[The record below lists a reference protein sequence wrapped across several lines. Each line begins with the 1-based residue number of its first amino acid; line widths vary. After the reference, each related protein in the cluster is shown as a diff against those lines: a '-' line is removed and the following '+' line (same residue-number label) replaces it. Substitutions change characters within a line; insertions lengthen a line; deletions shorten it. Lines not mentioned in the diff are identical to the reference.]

1 MGFPG
6 GSAGKESTRNAGDL
20 GSIPGFGKSPG
31 EGKSYP
37 LQASILAWRIP
48 RTSPWGCKE
57 SDTTEQLSL
66 SYNNMGI
73 SLVAQTVKNLPVMR
87 ETRVLSLG
95 WEDPLEKEMAS
106 HSSILAWRSP
116 WTEETSRLQSTGSQ
130 WIGHNWAT
138 NVSSLLIHTVL
149 FFFFFQITKAP
160 GRHRSAHFHWCIC
173 SRIWHIVGALVS
185 IFAEWKRE
193 TDRKGDCWPLSDG
206 PRC

>member
-116 WTEETSRLQSTGSQ
+116 
-130 WIGHNWAT
+130 
-138 NVSSLLIHTVL
+138 
-149 FFFFFQITKAP
+149 
-160 GRHRSAHFHWCIC
+160 
-173 SRIWHIVGALVS
+173 
-185 IFAEWKRE
+185 
-193 TDRKGDCWPLSDG
+193 
-206 PRC
+206 

>member
-87 ETRVLSLG
+87 EPWVQSLG
-95 WEDPLEKEMAS
+95 REDPVEEGVTT
-106 HSSILAWRSP
+106 HSSILVWRIP
-116 WTEETSRLQSTGSQ
+116 WTGRPGGLQSTGSQ
-130 WIGHNWAT
+130 RDGH
-138 NVSSLLIHTVL
+138 
-149 FFFFFQITKAP
+149 
-160 GRHRSAHFHWCIC
+160 
-173 SRIWHIVGALVS
+173 
-185 IFAEWKRE
+185 
-193 TDRKGDCWPLSDG
+193 D
-206 PRC
+206 